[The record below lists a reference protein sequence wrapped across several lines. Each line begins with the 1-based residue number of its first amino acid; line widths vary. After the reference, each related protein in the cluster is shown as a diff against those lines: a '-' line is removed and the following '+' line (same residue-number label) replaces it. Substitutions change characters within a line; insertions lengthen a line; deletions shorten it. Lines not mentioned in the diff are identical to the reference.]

1 MKRWPLTLRL
11 SEQLGKSNVLLE
23 VGCLNTTLHDARDA
37 VKSFTIQNME
47 DCVLYALTL
56 SVVEVGDME
65 TRSGRPVLKRQYVE
79 GNSVAARKN
88 NVVKVQ
94 GER

>member
-1 MKRWPLTLRL
+1 MI
-11 SEQLGKSNVLLE
+11 
-23 VGCLNTTLHDARDA
+23 HDARDA
-37 VKSFTIQNME
+37 VRSFTIQNME

-65 TRSGRPVLKRQYVE
+65 TRSGRPVLKRPDAE
-79 GNSVAARKN
+79 RNSGAARKN

-94 GER
+94 GEG